1 MSIERKRQIERN
13 DVEIEAQKAN
23 EKRTKTDADDVSAA
37 HSLIKEGNERLM
49 KAMKMK
55 FGNKD
60 ETLKAQALISEG
72 ENRLSKVIGH
82 HGSD

>member
-55 FGNKD
+55 FGN
-60 ETLKAQALISEG
+60 
-72 ENRLSKVIGH
+72 NYFVINI
-82 HGSD
+82 